1 LQHCTGKRTEEH
13 DSVHSVLFWFRAL
26 EELFKGWEGL
36 HVTTVFVAVHL
47 ASPLFFIQA
56 SFVSLSEYSKS
67 SDVARSRA
75 RFFQGERA
83 LMLVTER
90 FWFFRRPQLRGGIH
104 AIFYSLPDCSLFYK
118 EVVDALPRGG
128 GSVLILVTKYDK
140 FQLEGVLGKQRAIA
154 VLSSGRDAHE
164 FHWTSNYL
172 TAHNFCNKNL
182 ACEELPEQNP
192 SFLFLLCTLHA
203 G

>member
-1 LQHCTGKRTEEH
+1 M
-13 DSVHSVLFWFRAL
+13 
-26 EELFKGWEGL
+26 
-36 HVTTVFVAVHL
+36 
-47 ASPLFFIQA
+47 
-56 SFVSLSEYSKS
+56 SLSEYSKS

-90 FWFFRRPQLRGGIH
+90 FWFFRRPQLRGGMH
-104 AIFYSLPDCSLFYK
+104 AIFYSLPDSSVFYK

-128 GSVLILVTKYDK
+128 SVLSLVTKYDK

-164 FHWTSNYL
+164 FH
-172 TAHNFCNKNL
+172 
-182 ACEELPEQNP
+182 
-192 SFLFLLCTLHA
+192 
-203 G
+203 